1 MRSPIRNLLIAAL
14 LCATP
19 AVAQD
24 NAKTLADIRQELTV
38 LYVEMQKLK
47 RELSTTGGV
56 NVNLQGTNALE
67 RVDAMEAELQRLTA
81 ATERL
86 TNRVDSVV
94 SDGTNRIGDL
104 EFRLCEL
111 EPNCDIGKLGETT
124 TLGGGAMPA
133 ASGGGIQT
141 GSIEGN
147 AAPAAGGFNGASD
160 VAEGLVDLG
169 SVELAVS
176 EKADFE
182 RAKASYDGGSYEDA
196 AEKFQMFTDTYQ
208 GGPLTGLAH
217 LMRGESLSKMGLTS
231 SAARAY
237 LESYS
242 GTPDGPTAP
251 VALLKLGLSLD
262 GLGQTSEA
270 CITLGEV
277 STRFPASEASI
288 EAQAARADMGC
299 S

>member
-1 MRSPIRNLLIAAL
+1 MRRLLFACLLIAS
-14 LCATP
+14 P

-24 NAKTLADIRQELTV
+24 SQTLADIRQELTI

-47 RELSTTGGV
+47 RELSTTGGA
-56 NVNLQGTNALE
+56 NVNLQGTNALQ
-67 RVDAMEAELQRLTA
+67 RLDAMEAEVQRLTA

-94 SDGTNRIGDL
+94 ADGTNRIGDL

-111 EPNCDIGKLGETT
+111 ESGCDIGSLGETT
-124 TLGGGAMPA
+124 TLGGGALPA
-133 ASGGGIQT
+133 STGGGSIDGGVAAAPPTGDT
-141 GSIEGN
+141 GS
-147 AAPAAGGFNGASD
+147 D
-160 VAEGLVDLG
+160 VVTGLADLG
-169 SVELAVS
+169 GAELAFA
-176 EKADFE
+176 EREDFE
-182 RAKASYDGGSYEDA
+182 RAKASYDTGEYENA
-196 AEKFQMFTDTYQ
+196 AEQFQRFTETYQ

-242 GTPDGPTAP
+242 GTPNGPTAP
-251 VALLKLGLSLD
+251 TALLKLGLSLD
-262 GLGQTSEA
+262 GLGQGEQA

-277 STRFPASEASI
+277 TVRFPTSEASI
-288 EAQAARADMGC
+288 EAQAARASMGC